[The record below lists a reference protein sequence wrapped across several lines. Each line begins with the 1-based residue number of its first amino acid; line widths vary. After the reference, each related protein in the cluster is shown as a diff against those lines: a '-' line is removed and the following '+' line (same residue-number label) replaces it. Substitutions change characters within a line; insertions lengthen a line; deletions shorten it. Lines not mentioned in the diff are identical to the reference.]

1 MMLEEQLENRMFLN
15 RAGAFSIK
23 KSSRSLIES
32 LSYCSEI
39 LADRNN
45 ILLMFPQGR
54 IETLYKR
61 SFVFEPGVERILK
74 KLPEPPDIYFLVNL
88 VEYFSQQKP
97 SLFIRSKRYEGDL
110 SRASL
115 QEEYKRFFEECVS
128 KQSEDLV

>member
-128 KQSEDLV
+128 KQSEDLL